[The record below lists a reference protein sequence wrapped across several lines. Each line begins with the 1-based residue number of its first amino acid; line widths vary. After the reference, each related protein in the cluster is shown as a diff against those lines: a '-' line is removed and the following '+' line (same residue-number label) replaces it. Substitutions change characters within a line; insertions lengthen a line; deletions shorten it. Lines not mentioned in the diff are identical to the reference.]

1 MLISK
6 IIIPPSPAVAAGR
19 PNTQAVQLQECG
31 RRCREAVDQPHRH
44 HVVGTATGP
53 TECRRPVLEMPH
65 DPDASV
71 GMAATMG
78 AAMIEEGQS
87 TVHDTECLDTNYDTA
102 KKNTVTEH

>member
-1 MLISK
+1 
-6 IIIPPSPAVAAGR
+6 
-19 PNTQAVQLQECG
+19 
-31 RRCREAVDQPHRH
+31 
-44 HVVGTATGP
+44 
-53 TECRRPVLEMPH
+53 MPH